1 MTNVNAKVA
10 ASMTIKLPDIL
21 PEPAIFD
28 SAIRR
33 APKRELKLN
42 DREMKLALK
51 NALRYIPENLRH
63 VSS

>member
-51 NALRYIPENLRH
+51 KCPKIH
-63 VSS
+63 T